1 MVINWTE
8 KSAFIDGCCGHVTG
22 KDGCVGARR
31 SQGKSLFTDF
41 DTCKLWFFRISC
53 DPVLDRFVFF
63 SDSDFF
69 FFEAFCMFAI
79 VITSQMIH
87 CC

>member
-31 SQGKSLFTDF
+31 SQGKSLFADF
-41 DTCKLWFFRISC
+41 DTCKLWFF
-53 DPVLDRFVFF
+53 
-63 SDSDFF
+63 
-69 FFEAFCMFAI
+69 
-79 VITSQMIH
+79 
-87 CC
+87 